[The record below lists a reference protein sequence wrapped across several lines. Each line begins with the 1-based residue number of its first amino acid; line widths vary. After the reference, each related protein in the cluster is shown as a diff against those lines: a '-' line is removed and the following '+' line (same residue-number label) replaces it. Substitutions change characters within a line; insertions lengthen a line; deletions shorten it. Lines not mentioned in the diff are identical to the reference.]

1 MENNLFPEDM
11 DFEITDFIEDETV
24 SIEDFKK
31 SYAFDF
37 EKGEFIKGPDGKI
50 LLVDR
55 LEAYKQWCQ
64 KVLFTPRKKH
74 LAYSDVY
81 GQEYYTLIG
90 ESISK
95 SAIELE
101 VERMTRE
108 ALMVHP
114 YTRSVENFR
123 FKWNEEKNKEELYFE
138 FDVITVLD
146 ELFTLEHTVEMR

>member
-11 DFEITDFIEDETV
+11 DFDLEVTDLLEDETEH
-24 SIEDFKK
+24 IENFKK

-37 EKGEFIKGPDGKI
+37 EKGEFIRGPDGKI
-50 LLVDR
+50 LLVNR
-55 LEAYKQWCQ
+55 LESYMQWCH
-64 KVLFTPRKKH
+64 KTLLTKRYKH
-74 LAYSDVY
+74 LSYTTVY

-90 ESISK
+90 QITSK
-95 SAIELE
+95 AADELE

-114 YTRSVENFR
+114 YTKSVQDFR
-123 FKWNEEKNKEELYFE
+123 FEWDKNKEELYFE

-146 ELFTLEHTVEMR
+146 ELFTLELKVEMR

>member
-11 DFEITDFIEDETV
+11 DFEITDFVEDETEN
-24 SIEDFKK
+24 IENFKK

-37 EKGEFIKGPDGKI
+37 EKGEFKRGPDGKI

-64 KVLFTPRKKH
+64 KVLLTKRNKH
-74 LAYSDVY
+74 LAYTDVY

-90 ESISK
+90 TPISK
-95 SAIELE
+95 EAIELE

-114 YTRSVENFR
+114 YTKSVQNFR
-123 FKWNEEKNKEELYFE
+123 FEWNENKEELYFE

-146 ELFTLEHTVEMR
+146 ELFTLNHVEEMR

>member
-11 DFEITDFIEDETV
+11 SFEITDYVVDENDN
-24 SIEDFKK
+24 IDNFKK
-31 SYAFDF
+31 SYAYDF
-37 EKGEFIKGPDGKI
+37 EKGDFIRGPDGKVLI
-50 LLVDR
+50 VDR

-64 KVLFTPRKKH
+64 KTLLTKRSKH
-74 LAYSDVY
+74 LSYSNVY

-90 ESISK
+90 EPISK
-95 SAIELE
+95 AAIELE

-114 YTRSVENFR
+114 YTKEVQNFN
-123 FKWNEEKNKEELYFE
+123 FEWDKNKEELYFT

-146 ELFTLEHTVEMR
+146 ELFTLEHREEMR

>member
-11 DFEITDFIEDETV
+11 DFETDVADLIEDEME
-24 SIEDFKK
+24 SIENFKK

-37 EKGEFIKGPDGKI
+37 EKGEFIRGPDGKI
-50 LLVDR
+50 LLVNR
-55 LEAYKQWCQ
+55 LDSYMQWCHKTLLTKRQ
-64 KVLFTPRKKH
+64 KH
-74 LAYSDVY
+74 LSYTDVY

-90 ESISK
+90 QATNK
-95 SAIELE
+95 AADELE

-114 YTRSVENFR
+114 YTKSVQDFR
-123 FKWNEEKNKEELYFE
+123 FTWDKNKEELYFE

-146 ELFTLEHTVEMR
+146 ELFTLALKEEMR

>member
-1 MENNLFPEDM
+1 MPDLFPENM
-11 DFEITDFIEDETV
+11 DFEITEMIESESESV
-24 SIEDFKK
+24 GNFKK

-37 EKGEFIKGPDGKI
+37 EKGEFIRGPDGKI
-50 LLVDR
+50 LLVNR

-64 KVLFTPRKKH
+64 KALCTKRNKH
-74 LAYSDVY
+74 LSYSNMY

-90 ESISK
+90 QDINKE
-95 SAIELE
+95 AIELE

-114 YTRSVENFR
+114 YTRRVENFS
-123 FKWNEEKNKEELYFE
+123 FEWDKNKEHLYFS

-146 ELFTLEHTVEMR
+146 ELFTLEHSEEMR

>member
-11 DFEITDFIEDETV
+11 SFEITDYAVDENDN
-24 SIEDFKK
+24 IDNFKK
-31 SYAFDF
+31 SYAYDF
-37 EKGEFIKGPDGKI
+37 EKGDFIRGPDGKVLI
-50 LLVDR
+50 VDR

-64 KVLFTPRKKH
+64 KTLLTKRTKH
-74 LAYSDVY
+74 LSYSKLY

-90 ESISK
+90 EPISK
-95 SAIELE
+95 AAIELE

-114 YTRSVENFR
+114 YTKEVQNFN
-123 FKWNEEKNKEELYFE
+123 FEWDKNKEELYFT

-146 ELFTLEHTVEMR
+146 ELFTLEHREEMR

>member
-11 DFEITDFIEDETV
+11 DFEITDFTEDETV
-24 SIEDFKK
+24 SIEGFKK

-64 KVLFTPRKKH
+64 KVLLTKRNKH
-74 LAYSDVY
+74 LAYTDVY

-90 ESISK
+90 TPISK
-95 SAIELE
+95 EAIELE

-114 YTRSVENFR
+114 YTKSVQNFR
-123 FKWNEEKNKEELYFE
+123 FEWNENKEELYFE

-146 ELFTLEHTVEMR
+146 ELFTLNHVEEMR

>member
-1 MENNLFPEDM
+1 MENNLFPENM
-11 DFEITDFIEDETV
+11 DFEITDYIESESDN
-24 SIEDFKK
+24 IDNFKK
-31 SYAFDF
+31 SYAYDF
-37 EKGEFIKGPDGKI
+37 EKGDFIRGPDGKI

-55 LEAYKQWCQ
+55 LEAYMQWCQ
-64 KVLFTPRKKH
+64 KTLLTKRLRH
-74 LAYSDVY
+74 LSYTDVY

-90 ESISK
+90 ESMSK

-114 YTRSVENFR
+114 YTKKVQNFT
-123 FKWNEEKNKEELYFE
+123 FEWDKNKEELYFT

-146 ELFTLEHTVEMR
+146 ELFTLEHREEMR